1 VPEPIARVE
10 VAALLPPPP
19 RQGAPVTRQSPAAYR
34 GVFVLVRG
42 SRTGPTRLHWTSVN
56 RVVLDDGQADFQPT
70 RTLIGRNNRPVCPV
84 IRIAV
89 GVPAWIGIAKTEGA
103 PQPPCPKHPIGIEA
117 PVHPAGAFSLVGR
130 PRPKSTRR
138 ANLVRI
144 PFNEYKESDSFPVS
158 INQVSRSAAVCFDK
172 LMT

>member
-1 VPEPIARVE
+1 MRYAARCAMGRIASVLHKTKTFRASDISADFLCTAIVPEPIARVE

-103 PQPPCPKHPIGIEA
+103 LSPRA
-117 PVHPAGAFSLVGR
+117 PSTLSELKPRFTR
-130 PRPKSTRR
+130 PG
-138 ANLVRI
+138 L
-144 PFNEYKESDSFPVS
+144 FP
-158 INQVSRSAAVCFDK
+158 
-172 LMT
+172 